1 MYGFFPFVAAIMGC
15 PDPPTEIA
23 AQEERGENQGTE
35 DGAVRPG
42 GEPDRMDLS
51 PGGTVLLDMEQVKVQ
66 QTQEELIAQGIET
79 VTISGELFGDCTGG
93 TLRID
98 IIELDVEQTPTGP
111 MLGPVTALN
120 PEGAGPFAVRIP
132 KGKNVQVAAI
142 CDIDN
147 DQKIVQDTDKLAPG
161 VALGTVSEDKADI
174 TLAFPGE
181 RQALVPSEVNSA
193 SGGAAPPGDANASNP
208 SAELGQE
215 DTPDAATEGLEEP
228 VEEPVEEPTEPAEE
242 APPAAPPEEAEATTE
257 E

>member
-1 MYGFFPFVAAIMGC
+1 M
-15 PDPPTEIA
+15 EIA
-23 AQEERGENQGTE
+23 AQEDLGEDRKTE

-66 QTQEELIAQGIET
+66 QTQEELATSGTET

-93 TLRID
+93 NLRID

-120 PEGAGPFAVRIP
+120 PKGAGPFSVRIP

-147 DQKIVQDTDKLAPG
+147 DNKIVQDTDKLAPG
-161 VALGTVSEDKADI
+161 VALGTVSEDKSDV

-181 RQALVPSEVNSA
+181 RQASVPNENTANGPGS
-193 SGGAAPPGDANASNP
+193 APPGDVSASNP
-208 SAELGQE
+208 SAELAE
-215 DTPDAATEGLEEP
+215 DSAPGEEP
-228 VEEPVEEPTEPAEE
+228 PELPAEEPPELPAEEPPELPAEEPPELPAEE
-242 APPAAPPEEAEATTE
+242 AIEE
-257 E
+257 